1 MKFQLIRLIA
11 RVCAI
16 LLIISVFF
24 SACFNKNQEHS
35 DEIKS
40 SGQAYEKIERE
51 IPPGQPSSK
60 ELDMDFYAKDPDAFM
75 SNDPNVHALV
85 IPETG
90 KYFWE
95 KPTTKE
101 YPEIDAPEK
110 FRIEVSVADQRVY
123 IFRDDKKVCTL
134 ICSTGAT
141 DSPTVTGDFEL
152 FAKRGD
158 TFYTERFGGGNY
170 WITFYKTY
178 LFHSVPIDS
187 EGYYIIEECIKL
199 GQPASHGCI
208 RLSIADAR
216 WFYNN
221 MPAGIPVKV
230 Y

>member
-1 MKFQLIRLIA
+1 
-11 RVCAI
+11 
-16 LLIISVFF
+16 
-24 SACFNKNQEHS
+24 
-35 DEIKS
+35 
-40 SGQAYEKIERE
+40 
-51 IPPGQPSSK
+51 
-60 ELDMDFYAKDPDAFM
+60 MDFYAKDPDAFM

-141 DSPTVTGDFEL
+141 NSPTVTGDFEL

-178 LFHSVPIDS
+178 FIAFPR
-187 EGYYIIEECIKL
+187 EIIETFKELSQQNNSVKRHDIRYGSAAADVHFAEFDRLKDKL
-199 GQPASHGCI
+199 YFSYI
-208 RLSIADAR
+208 RSIR
-216 WFYNN
+216 FYDGDVHFSIESNFVR
-221 MPAGIPVKV
+221 PCF
-230 Y
+230 YFS

>member
-1 MKFQLIRLIA
+1 
-11 RVCAI
+11 
-16 LLIISVFF
+16 
-24 SACFNKNQEHS
+24 
-35 DEIKS
+35 
-40 SGQAYEKIERE
+40 
-51 IPPGQPSSK
+51 
-60 ELDMDFYAKDPDAFM
+60 MDFYAKDPDAFM

-152 FAKRGD
+152 FAKWGD
-158 TFYTERFGGGNY
+158 TFYTECFGGGNY
-170 WITFYKTY
+170 WITFGAVGYSGRHAARCNVGRAPC
-178 LFHSVPIDS
+178 LFHAGGGLYDS
-187 EGYYIIEECIKL
+187 ARHR
-199 GQPASHGCI
+199 QPDASAN
-208 RLSIADAR
+208 RS
-216 WFYNN
+216 
-221 MPAGIPVKV
+221 
-230 Y
+230 